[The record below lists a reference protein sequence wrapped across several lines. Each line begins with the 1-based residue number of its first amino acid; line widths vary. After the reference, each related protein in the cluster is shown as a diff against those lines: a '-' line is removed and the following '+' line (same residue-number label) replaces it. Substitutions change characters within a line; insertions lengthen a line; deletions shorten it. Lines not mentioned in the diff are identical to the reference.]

1 MKTMVTSHQRG
12 P

>member
-1 MKTMVTSHQRG
+1 MKTMVTSRQRG